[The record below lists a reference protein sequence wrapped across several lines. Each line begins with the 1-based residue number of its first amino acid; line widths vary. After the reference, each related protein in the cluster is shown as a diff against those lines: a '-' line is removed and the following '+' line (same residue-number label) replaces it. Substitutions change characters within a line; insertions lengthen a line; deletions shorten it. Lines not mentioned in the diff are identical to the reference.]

1 MADLVD
7 DGMIKVAWVTS
18 IANIHTPTAAELNAG
33 KDFTLRI
40 TPDGLKTDP
49 TTASVDT
56 SSLGSTFSTAGAGRR
71 SFANEVTFKRGD
83 NSTDD
88 LPYTTFAYQTVGNL
102 VVRRGT
108 PFATN
113 FTAGDIVEVYPS
125 ICGEPQHVA
134 PSPST
139 VGKLTVGMMNTS
151 DPDTKATVA

>member
-7 DGMIKVAWVTS
+7 DGMIKVAWAAT
-18 IANIHTPTAAELNAG
+18 IANIHAPTAAELNAA
-33 KDFTLRI
+33 KDFTARI

-56 SSLGSTFSTAGAGRR
+56 SSLASTFSTSGAGRR
-71 SFANEVTFKRGD
+71 SFANELTFKRGD
-83 NSTDD
+83 TPTDD
-88 LPYTTFAYQTVGNL
+88 LPYTTLAYQVQGYL
-102 VVRRGT
+102 VVRRGVAY
-108 PFATN
+108 ATN

-139 VGKLTVGMMNTS
+139 VGKLTVGMMNTA
-151 DPDTKATVA
+151 DPDTKALVA